1 MFALSFIQSISLI
14 VMFFKPSRYRLLNI
28 TFEANFVVLLIFC
41 YILFCLNLKKCPF
54 YLQRVEIK
62 QPKILTQTPRKSS
75 DTSTSDEVKIKEEPV
90 DSVSGTAIHPEDRTA
105 SGSCELN
112 DTPII
117 SVSKEEDTPK
127 DGSKAETEIYVS
139 EELQSASRAAQDQ
152 TPAESDDK
160 VLPGKTAENPTEK
173 GNKIVKKET
182 ESSSGSITGAVSEVL
197 NVTDLESEDADS
209 VKTKDDMDAKPGK

>member
-1 MFALSFIQSISLI
+1 M
-14 VMFFKPSRYRLLNI
+14 
-28 TFEANFVVLLIFC
+28 
-41 YILFCLNLKKCPF
+41 
-54 YLQRVEIK
+54 QRVKIK
-62 QPKILTQTPRKSS
+62 QPKILTQTPQKSS

-90 DSVSGTAIHPEDRTA
+90 DSVSGTALHPVDQTA
-105 SGSCELN
+105 SGSCEM
-112 DTPII
+112 DDSPII
-117 SVSKEEDTPK
+117 SVSKEEEDTPK
-127 DGSKAETEIYVS
+127 DGSKAETEIDVS

-152 TPAESDDK
+152 SPAESDDK

-182 ESSSGSITGAVSEVL
+182 ESSSGSIAGAVSEVL